1 MTKKEAEQLLA
12 EFEQK
17 HTEYSIERG
26 GRPWASNGIED
37 AKVED
42 GRWIYK
48 GHDIAELHRQLEK
61 LNK

>member
-26 GRPWASNGIED
+26 GRP
-37 AKVED
+37 
-42 GRWIYK
+42 
-48 GHDIAELHRQLEK
+48 
-61 LNK
+61 